1 MPKNAPK
8 PTTSEIVGGTYN
20 ATPDVLEDGQA
31 DSLQLDVN
39 GNLKVTVGGGAPG
52 APLNVN
58 IADVNGTPPALTNPL
73 PVELSDGT
81 NQVGTPG
88 NPLSVNVISGGGS
101 NASVGVNALP
111 APTSSTEIGSID
123 AGGNLQGASITTPI
137 PVELSNGIQQI
148 GTFSSP
154 LYTFDIVNGTVGQE
168 AGGLIVPIGGM
179 KGSAYAPVLI
189 DSNGAVEVS
198 ATLTNGINVIGTPSN
213 PLQTMDATPGTKF
226 IFQEILAELRAVRKI
241 LMVVYEE
248 SGEGNIS
255 SDLMDDVNIPT
266 NVDYN

>member
-88 NPLSVNVISGGGS
+88 NPLSVNVIAGGGS
-101 NASVGVNALP
+101 NPSVGTTGAV
-111 APTSSTEIGSID
+111 APTSATEIGSID
-123 AGGNLQGASITTPI
+123 NSGNLNGASITKPI
-137 PVELSNGIQQI
+137 PVELSDGANAT
-148 GTFSSP
+148 GTFSNP
-154 LYTFDIVNGTVGQE
+154 LYTFDIVNGAVGVE
-168 AGGLIVPIGGM
+168 AGSFIVPIGGV
-179 KGSAYAPVLI
+179 KGVAYAPALI
-189 DSNGAVEVS
+189 DSNGKLEVS
-198 ATLTNGINVIGTPSN
+198 ATIGPTGLGESSN
-213 PLQTMDATPGTKF
+213 PLSITEATPGTQY
-226 IFQEILAELRAVRKI
+226 IFQEILMELRAMRKI
-241 LMVVYEE
+241 MMLVYEE
-248 SGEGNIS
+248 SGQGNPS
-255 SDLMDDVNIPT
+255 PDLLDDVNIPT